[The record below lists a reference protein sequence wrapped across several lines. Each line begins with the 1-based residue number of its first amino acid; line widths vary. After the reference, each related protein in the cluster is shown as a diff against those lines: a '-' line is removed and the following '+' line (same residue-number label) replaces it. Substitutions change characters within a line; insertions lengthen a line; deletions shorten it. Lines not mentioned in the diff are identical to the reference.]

1 MLVVMCLQFKLNH
14 DVVNYVLKKD
24 MANQIVY
31 AKTLMPYYGDATG
44 KECLFIKIRSC
55 FWRNCLLQL

>member
-14 DVVNYVLKKD
+14 DAVNYVLKKD

-31 AKTLMPYYGDATG
+31 TKTLMPYYGDATG
-44 KECLFIKIRSC
+44 KDFLFIRIQSC
-55 FWRNCLLQL
+55 FWRNWLLQL